1 MIGKIEK
8 ALNMDDYDLEA
19 VFTPAMVNILIM
31 GFIIACCVVDSGN
44 VPNSVWWQVVCQI
57 IGSVAAAAL
66 LTRFVM
72 NLFRATSRLYEYI
85 HYGKDRLHFPTTSM
99 LLYNN
104 KSISRERKKRV
115 RQELKAKYNMSLCS
129 KAQEETDET
138 EARRVAKDAVALIR
152 TAVADSRDIMA
163 RRKLKRYGT
172 FRNFLGGALFCFPVA
187 AICGGVSIA
196 HFSTNIMT
204 ISVALSLYF
213 VIIVVDYFLTRSA
226 AEDYAETLITTFDK
240 ITYNE
245 V

>member
-1 MIGKIEK
+1 
-8 ALNMDDYDLEA
+8 
-19 VFTPAMVNILIM
+19 
-31 GFIIACCVVDSGN
+31 
-44 VPNSVWWQVVCQI
+44 
-57 IGSVAAAAL
+57 
-66 LTRFVM
+66 
-72 NLFRATSRLYEYI
+72 
-85 HYGKDRLHFPTTSM
+85 
-99 LLYNN
+99 
-104 KSISRERKKRV
+104 
-115 RQELKAKYNMSLCS
+115 MSLCS

>member
-44 VPNSVWWQVVCQI
+44 VMNSVWWQVVCQI

-72 NLFRATSRLYEYI
+72 NLFRAASHLYEYI
-85 HYGKDRLHFPTTSM
+85 HYGKDRLQFPTTSM
-99 LLYNN
+99 LLYND

-115 RQELKAKYNMSLCS
+115 RLELKAHYNMSLCS

-138 EARRVAKDAVALIR
+138 EARRVAKDAIALIR
-152 TAVADSRDIMA
+152 TAVADSGDTMA

-187 AICGGVSIA
+187 TICGGLTIA
-196 HFSTNIMT
+196 QSGTDTTAI
-204 ISVALSLYF
+204 IVALSLYF
-213 VIIVVDYFLTRSA
+213 AIIVVDYFLTGGA
-226 AEDYAETLITTFDK
+226 ANDYADTLITTFDK
-240 ITYNE
+240 ITYHE
-245 V
+245 A